1 MSVQTRILKAMLF
14 GAVLALAAIPIG
26 AWAQTTGTATYG
38 QPSGPLA
45 PRDQKIA
52 QALFEAQTPG
62 TGANASKPLTLGQI
76 TWMKRHEGWGEVFKD
91 MKAKGLLTQ
100 KNLGQVVKDFEHHH
114 PELARAGQSDKPDKV
129 DKPTK
134 PDHMDKPDRPE
145 KPGR

>member
-1 MSVQTRILKAMLF
+1 
-14 GAVLALAAIPIG
+14 
-26 AWAQTTGTATYG
+26 
-38 QPSGPLA
+38 
-45 PRDQKIA
+45 
-52 QALFEAQTPG
+52 
-62 TGANASKPLTLGQI
+62 
-76 TWMKRHEGWGEVFKD
+76 MKRHEGWGEVFKD